1 MPRRLQRSTRRP
13 GTVAQIRATC
23 PGPMLKTSESGQFW
37 TWGSCPA
44 LLAKRAVRWIKA
56 STAVGRRHQASPIR
70 SGSSPI
76 ASAPVAVNIIT
87 TTASEFGSDSL

>member
-37 TWGSCPA
+37 TWGSCPRLAREAGGA
-44 LLAKRAVRWIKA
+44 LDQGFDGSREAASGESDPVWIL
-56 STAVGRRHQASPIR
+56 SNRVCTRCRQHHHHNR
-70 SGSSPI
+70 
-76 ASAPVAVNIIT
+76 
-87 TTASEFGSDSL
+87 L